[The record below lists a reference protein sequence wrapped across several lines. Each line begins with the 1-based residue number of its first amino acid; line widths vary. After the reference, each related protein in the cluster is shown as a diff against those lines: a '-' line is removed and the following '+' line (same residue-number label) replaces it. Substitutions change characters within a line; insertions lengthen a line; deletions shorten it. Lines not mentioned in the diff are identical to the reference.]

1 MFKSIQKTALSVM
14 DMAARTGLAVALI
27 VTVGT
32 FMPFWY
38 YGEQAASLRP
48 YWLLGI
54 IPAAAWFALR
64 KNIGLALIA
73 VCLGVVQAMPLV
85 LGQPNDVSN
94 EALSWPS
101 DSPRQDVRVLVINAY
116 IGNPD
121 QTTFMRLAQDTRAD
135 VVMVSEL
142 DEPLARALAAEYP
155 HSTWQ
160 LNGVFGMGI
169 FSRFPLTDITVH
181 TDPPFDAP
189 RIHAK
194 MGDTSLILVHPL
206 PPGSQA
212 AMEGRNALIQTLAQ
226 AFQNTTNPIIL
237 GGDFNT
243 TTWSSHMAPLH
254 RVATRAQSAGTFPAH
269 LPVRIPI
276 DHVFYR
282 GFSESRVFE
291 FYEAFGSD
299 HVPFVVVLS
308 RPKSVARLF
317 DPGKS

>member
-1 MFKSIQKTALSVM
+1 MFKTFQKTALSVT

-27 VTVGT
+27 VTIGA

-54 IPAAAWFALR
+54 VPAAAWFALR
-64 KNIGLALIA
+64 KNVGLALIA
-73 VCLGVVQAMPLV
+73 ASLAVAQATPLILAETRGSLDQRPLRV
-85 LGQPNDVSN
+85 
-94 EALSWPS
+94 EPS
-101 DSPRQDVRVLVINAY
+101 ARSQDVRVLVINAY

-121 QTTFMRLAQDTRAD
+121 QTRFVRLAQDTRAD
-135 VVMVSEL
+135 VVMVTEL

-155 HSTWQ
+155 HSTSQ

-169 FSRFPLTDITVH
+169 FSRFPLTDITVD

-206 PPGSQA
+206 PPGNQA
-212 AMEGRNALIQTLAQ
+212 ALEGRNALIQALAHTLQ
-226 AFQNTTNPIIL
+226 ETTNPIIL

-254 RVATRAQSAGTFPAH
+254 RVATRARSGGTFPAH
-269 LPVRIPI
+269 LPLRIPI
-276 DHVFYR
+276 DHVFFR
-282 GFSESRVFE
+282 GFSEIGVFE
-291 FYEAFGSD
+291 FHEEFGSD
-299 HVPFVVVLS
+299 HVPFVVVL
-308 RPKSVARLF
+308 RKGRDQRVDRL
-317 DPGKS
+317 PRA